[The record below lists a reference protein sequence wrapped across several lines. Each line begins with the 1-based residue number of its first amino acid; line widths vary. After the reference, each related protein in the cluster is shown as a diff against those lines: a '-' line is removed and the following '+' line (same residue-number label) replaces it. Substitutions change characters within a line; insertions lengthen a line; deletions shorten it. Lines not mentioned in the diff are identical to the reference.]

1 MQMLNRVLGKRTLV
15 PLATLVVPR
24 RNFSATRFVSEKS
37 NKTSMEQEDKEELER
52 ERQLRERFSEKIQ
65 EAMPQY
71 GQQGSGNCYSGNC
84 GAQPTSSSVQFFRFL
99 FFMTSLFIL
108 MAFMQLSDTNSPFNI
123 MQNIPWWQLPI
134 SSAAHFVL
142 MRALLPFREQRR
154 IKEEYETSVQLNPT
168 LTLDQFFTQRYP
180 TIFQG
185 YRTQQQEV
193 VAAVAA
199 CMATANDLRFARS
212 ISRAAG
218 SARDVRASV
227 DNIMDALRRDYPQL
241 FQSSGGAVPPPSPVL

>member
-1 MQMLNRVLGKRTLV
+1 MQMLNRVLRKKALLPLVTHFESRRT
-15 PLATLVVPR
+15 
-24 RNFSATRFVSEKS
+24 FSTTCFLCEKS
-37 NKTSMEQEDKEELER
+37 NKTSMEQEEKEELER
-52 ERQLRERFSEKIQ
+52 ERLLRERFSQKIQ

-71 GQQGSGNCYSGNC
+71 GQQQGSGGCSAGTC
-84 GAQPTSSSVQFFRFL
+84 GPQMSASSQQFFRLL
-99 FFMTSLFIL
+99 FFTTSIFFL
-108 MAFMQLSDTNSPFNI
+108 MAFMQLSDTNSPFNV

-154 IKEEYETSVQLNPT
+154 IKEEYEIAVRLNPS

-199 CMATANDLRFARS
+199 CMATSNDLKFARS

-227 DNIMDALRRDYPQL
+227 DNIIDVLRRDYPHL
-241 FQSSGGAVPPPSPVL
+241 FQGSGTAPPSTVL